1 MAVSKL
7 NNLNKSSGIRIL
19 MLHDNRSEIS
29 DVKRLLHQIDRSILF
44 TSSISLLRFEKKLKE
59 TDIVIFCLKSS
70 NRKSAGFI
78 SLLCEKKAVPVVT
91 IGNTKKEM
99 VIRGLKTSDSLL
111 WKTLDKS
118 TLSETI
124 FSAMK
129 KKAGTGLTDH
139 SSKNIQN
146 TEKQIADVFNCSTDG
161 IVIVNKFNKIKF
173 MNPAAQKIFSMQNST
188 SSNTVFPYKTIAG
201 TTRKLSIVF
210 PDRKT
215 SCFEMRASQVKW
227 ENQTDAQMVILR
239 KMTKRNLSEK
249 NMKAN
254 EERYVIATKSSNSG
268 LWDWNLKSGQIFFCD
283 QWKNMLGLGKT
294 DKLFTEDD
302 WLEMIHVDDRE
313 NFKKAIDRHLQ
324 GRSPLFECEHRIIHA
339 NGEYRWVLVRGTALC
354 KRNGKPS
361 RFAGLQIDITE
372 RKEAEK
378 ELKNHLDDLKFALAS
393 EKILMD
399 ELDRKNKE
407 LIELSITDGLTGMY
421 NHRFLQERFDYEFKR
436 IRRYG
441 GMLSCILIDIDHF
454 KIVNDTYGHQIGD
467 MVLCQIATIMKNNSR
482 EIDIC
487 GRYGGEEFMIITN
500 LLIDNAIQYATK
512 LHAAIDNHVFE
523 CGSNKIHITVSI
535 GIAEYNSDVKT
546 KQELIE
552 RADTAMYKA
561 KMDGRNLIRIWKD
574 AEKVD
579 DNITDRLG
587 IQEMKGK
594 FQAISKQIRFIYMES
609 TNALIKAVDAKDPF
623 AREHSK
629 NVSEYSKEIAK
640 YMKLSEQEI
649 EIIHYAGMLH
659 DIGKIGIKDDIL
671 IKKEELTVKE
681 NDLLRSHPEVGV
693 NILKE
698 IKFFEKEIPII
709 LHHHE
714 RFDGTGYPHGLR
726 GREIPLGARIIAVA
740 DAFDAMT
747 SGRTYKNRK
756 TWKMAADEIRKAS
769 GTQFAPEIVNVFL
782 ELIEIGKIAPRSNKV
797 ME

>member
-1 MAVSKL
+1 
-7 NNLNKSSGIRIL
+7 
-19 MLHDNRSEIS
+19 MLHDNRSEIY
-29 DVKRLLHQIDRSILF
+29 DIKKLLFQIDRSILF

-59 TDIVIFCLKSS
+59 SDVVIFCLK
-70 NRKSAGFI
+70 NNNKKSAEFI
-78 SLLCEKKAVPVVT
+78 SLLSKNKAVPVVT
-91 IGNTKKEM
+91 IGNEKKEM
-99 VIRGLKTSDSLL
+99 VVKGLKTNGSLL
-111 WKTLDKS
+111 WKNIDKDK
-118 TLSETI
+118 LSEAI
-124 FSAMK
+124 FAAVK
-129 KKAGTGLTDH
+129 KNKRTDLKYCN
-139 SSKNIQN
+139 SKYMQN
-146 TEKQIADVFNCSTDG
+146 VETPFADVFNVSTEG
-161 IVIVNKFNKIKF
+161 IVIVNRFNKIRF
-173 MNPAAQKIFSMQNST
+173 MNPSAQKILSMQNIT
-188 SSNTVFPYKTIAG
+188 SSNTIFPYKTETG
-201 TTRKLSIVF
+201 TTRELTVSF
-210 PDRKT
+210 PGGKT
-215 SCFEMRASQVKW
+215 TCFEMRVSQVKW
-227 ENQTDAQMVILR
+227 ENKTDAQMIILR
-239 KMTKRNLSEK
+239 KMTKKNLSEK
-249 NMKAN
+249 NSKADT
-254 EERYVIATKSSNSG
+254 ERYVIATNSAKSG
-268 LWDWNLKSGQIFFCD
+268 LWDWNLRSGQIFFND
-283 QWKNMLGLGKT
+283 QWKAMLGFGNN
-294 DKLFTEDD
+294 DILFTKDD
-302 WLEMIHVDDRE
+302 WLEMIHEDDRD

-324 GRSPLFECEHRIIHA
+324 GRSSLFENEHRIMHA
-339 NGEYRWVLVRGTALC
+339 NGEYRWVLARGTALC
-354 KRNGKPS
+354 KRNGKPF
-361 RFAGLQIDITE
+361 RFTGLQIDITE
-372 RKEAEK
+372 HKEAER

-441 GMLSCILIDIDHF
+441 GLLSCILIDIDHF
-454 KIVNDTYGHQIGD
+454 KVVNDTYGHQIGD
-467 MVLCQIATIMKNNSR
+467 MVLCQIAAIMKNNSR

-500 LLIDNAIQYATK
+500 LQIENAIKYATK

-523 CGSNKIHITVSI
+523 CGHNKIHITVSI
-535 GIAEYNSDVKT
+535 GIAEYNSDIKN

-587 IQEMKGK
+587 IQKMKGK
-594 FQAISKQIRFIYMES
+594 FQAISKQIRLIYMDS
-609 TNALIKAVDAKDPF
+609 TDALIKAVDAKDPF

-640 YMKLSEQEI
+640 HMRLSEQEV

-671 IKKEELTVKE
+671 VKKEELTEKE

-714 RFDGTGYPHGLR
+714 RYDGTGYPHGLQ

-747 SGRTYKNRK
+747 SGRTYKNRMA
-756 TWKMAADEIRKAS
+756 WKMAVDEIRKAS

-782 ELIEIGKIAPRSNKV
+782 ELIENRKIAPRSNKV